1 MFDDNKPKIYAIVLV
16 SEHNNSV
23 SVHFE
28 GFTDL
33 QDAKDFSCCNYASCL
48 FSSLLELYLVILLH
62 FANADLFPSLYSAA
76 IFFFFNPYPALEP

>member
-33 QDAKDFSCCNYASCL
+33 QDAKDFSYYMREELNIEEINNPKDFTNGKYTNSIANEFYL
-48 FSSLLELYLVILLH
+48 FFV
-62 FANADLFPSLYSAA
+62 
-76 IFFFFNPYPALEP
+76 

>member
-33 QDAKDFSCCNYASCL
+33 QDAKDFSHYIME
-48 FSSLLELYLVILLH
+48 ELNIEDI
-62 FANADLFPSLYSAA
+62 N
-76 IFFFFNPYPALEP
+76 NPKDFTIH

>member
-1 MFDDNKPKIYAIVLV
+1 MFDDNKPKIYAIVLI

-33 QDAKDFSCCNYASCL
+33 QDAEDFSYYIM
-48 FSSLLELYLVILLH
+48 E
-62 FANADLFPSLYSAA
+62 
-76 IFFFFNPYPALEP
+76 